1 VKYSLKKSPREI
13 RKPYIF
19 RISLFILFSL
29 CILFAF
35 SEINAD
41 NLTYSLALIEEAN
54 HKILYTDKYWHTL
67 LHYKNGA
74 FGLRSLIDDPNF
86 FLAPDGKHNPQ
97 AELEATITAFFQ
109 EPEEGVKHPVCRFVA
124 RYTWLKE
131 HLNIDTSRLPVPGCN
146 HFEQLMAEIK
156 PESVSLIFPTS
167 HINSPA
173 SMFGHT
179 LLTIET
185 ATRSKLLS
193 HAINYSAITTDTF
206 GPLFAVKG
214 LFGLYKG
221 YFSILPYYG
230 KLQEY
235 SDIDHRDI
243 WEYPLDFTTEETLRL
258 LMHVYELDSIYS
270 DYYFFDENCSYD
282 LLFLLDA
289 GRPSL
294 TMTDQMGLWVIPVD
308 TIKVARKNGLINE
321 ALYRP
326 SKTTKVQYIASRLSE
341 KDHVFAISMA
351 RGEIQPNDI
360 LGQTISQEAKAL
372 TCDLAIEYLQY
383 LYTKKRVSKQQYLD
397 RFLKLL
403 QTRSTLGQTGE
414 DRYAIPQPTRPDDGH
429 DSNRLSL
436 GAGIK
441 KDRFFYELRYRP
453 AYHSLLDNGRG
464 YPEGSHIVFGNTT
477 MRYYP
482 SLNRLKVESLDFIDI
497 LSITPRDLFFHP
509 LSWKIRTG
517 LVQRYMENAR
527 EHMIYQLNPGG
538 GFSYKYNPL
547 GIWYAMAE
555 ADLAVGGAMKEKYAL
570 GIGASV
576 GLIKKVSDSLK
587 IHLCARNIYYGI
599 GDYHNYFEAL
609 VQANYTMSTNTSLAF
624 QITRTK
630 TRSIYQTEGTFSWN
644 IFF

>member
-1 VKYSLKKSPREI
+1 MLS
-13 RKPYIF
+13 
-19 RISLFILFSL
+19 
-29 CILFAF
+29 
-35 SEINAD
+35 
-41 NLTYSLALIEEAN
+41 LIEEAN
-54 HKILYTDKYWHTL
+54 RKTLHNHRYWHTL
-67 LHYKNGA
+67 LHYKSGL

-86 FLAPDGKHNPQ
+86 FLAPDGKRNPK
-97 AELEATITAFFQ
+97 AELEATIKAFFQ
-109 EPEEGVKHPVCRFVA
+109 EPKEGGKHPVCRFVA
-124 RYTWLKE
+124 RYKWLKE
-131 HLNIDTSRLPVPGCN
+131 QLEINTSQLPVPECT
-146 HFEQLMAEIK
+146 HFEQLMSEIK
-156 PESVSLIFPTS
+156 PESVSLIFPAS

-179 LLTIET
+179 LLTVET

-206 GPLFAVKG
+206 GPLFAIKG

-243 WEYPLDFTTEETLRL
+243 WEYPLDFNKEETLRL

-270 DYYFFDENCSYD
+270 DYFFFDENCSYD

-294 TMTDQMGLWVIPVD
+294 NMTDQIAFWVIPVD
-308 TIKVARKNGLINE
+308 TIKAAKKNGLINE
-321 ALYRP
+321 AIYRP
-326 SKTTKVQYIASRLSE
+326 SKTTMVRYIASHLSE
-341 KDHVFAISMA
+341 KDHTLAISVA
-351 RGEIQPNDI
+351 KGENQPNDI
-360 LGQTISQEAKAL
+360 LEQAISQETKAM
-372 TCDLAIEYLQY
+372 TCDLAIEFLQY

-397 RFLKLL
+397 RFLTLL
-403 QTRSTLGQTGE
+403 KIRSTLGQTSE
-414 DRYAIPQPTRPDDGH
+414 DRYAIPQPPRPDHGH

-441 KDRFFYELRYRP
+441 KDRSFYELRYRP

-477 MRYYP
+477 LRYYP
-482 SLNRLKVESLDFIDI
+482 SLNRLKIESLDVIDI
-497 LSITPRDLFFHP
+497 ISLTPRDLFFHP

-517 LVQRYMENAR
+517 LVQRYMEDGR
-527 EHMIYQLNPGG
+527 EHMVYQLNPGG
-538 GFSYKYNPL
+538 GFSMKNNLL
-547 GIWYAMAE
+547 GIWYALAE
-555 ADLAVGGAMKEKYAL
+555 ADLAVSGAMKEKYAF

-576 GLIKKVSDSLK
+576 GLIKKISDSLK

-599 GDYHNYFEAL
+599 GDSHNFFEA
-609 VQANYTMSTNTSLAF
+609 VAQTNYTISTNTSVAF
-624 QITRTK
+624 QISRTK
-630 TRSIYQTEGTFSWN
+630 TRSVYQTEGALSWN